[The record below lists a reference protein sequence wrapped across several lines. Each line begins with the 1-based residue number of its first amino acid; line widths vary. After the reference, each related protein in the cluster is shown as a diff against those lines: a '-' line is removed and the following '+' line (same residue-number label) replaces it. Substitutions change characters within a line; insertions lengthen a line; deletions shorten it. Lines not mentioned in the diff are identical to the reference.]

1 MYNHSVSL
9 NTTGLLII
17 PSGIHRLMPTRWT
30 ASGPSALATLS
41 SAADFEQRTP
51 RRGSHSMHFNLAIL
65 LFVTLVWGT
74 TFPLLKTASSTL
86 SGVEISGIRFFLAA
100 VCMAPFMRRVPLRT
114 WVDGAV
120 LGALALVSYVSQAY
134 GLQYISSNRSAFLT
148 SLAVLMVPF
157 LGLFWGARISVVTL
171 GAALLA
177 CVGIGFMSW
186 DGGAHWLG
194 DSATV
199 LCALAYAL
207 YVVVLSQRS
216 SGHDSRQLTATQIAF
231 MAIFSSLWIAAA
243 GIGNDSLHTLTE
255 RLAPHGMIL
264 LYLGVVATA
273 GMLWLQAVAQRQVP
287 ADKAAVVYAMEPVFA
302 ALFAWLWLS
311 ELLSGRAALGAALVV
326 MAVLLSELKTTRS
339 VPGKVST

>member
-1 MYNHSVSL
+1 
-9 NTTGLLII
+9 
-17 PSGIHRLMPTRWT
+17 
-30 ASGPSALATLS
+30 
-41 SAADFEQRTP
+41 
-51 RRGSHSMHFNLAIL
+51 MHFNLAIL
-65 LFVTLVWGT
+65 LLVTLVWGT
-74 TFPLLKTASSTL
+74 TFPLLKTASTTL
-86 SGVEISGIRFFLAA
+86 SGVEISGIRFVLAA

-114 WVDGAV
+114 WIDGAV

-157 LGLFWGARISVVTL
+157 LGLFWGARLSAVTL
-171 GAALLA
+171 SAAMLA

-194 DSATV
+194 DGATV

-207 YVVVLSQRS
+207 YVIVLSQRS

-243 GIGNDSLHTLTE
+243 GIGNDSLYTLTE

-273 GMLWLQAVAQRQVP
+273 GMLWLQAIAQRQVP
-287 ADKAAVVYAMEPVFA
+287 ADKASVVYAMEPVFA
-302 ALFAWLWLS
+302 ALFAWLWLH

-326 MAVLLSELKTTRS
+326 TAVLLSELKTAQ
-339 VPGKVST
+339 GVSNKASA